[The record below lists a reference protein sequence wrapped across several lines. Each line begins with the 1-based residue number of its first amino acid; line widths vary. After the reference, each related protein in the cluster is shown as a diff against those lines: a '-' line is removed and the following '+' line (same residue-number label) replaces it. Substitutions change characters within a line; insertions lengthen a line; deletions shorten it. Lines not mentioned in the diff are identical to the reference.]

1 MENMAFDWQL
11 DEFMV
16 YCRSRQLRE
25 KTMNS
30 YEQTLRLFERWRR
43 EQMRIEDVDKITE
56 SVIVKR
62 E

>member
-30 YEQTLRLFERWRR
+30 END
-43 EQMRIEDVDKITE
+43 RILKKDQG
-56 SVIVKR
+56 
-62 E
+62 